1 MSSLRKVG
9 KRWTIE
15 FYYRGRYFHRSL
27 KVTSRADALDLQRR
41 IDYLIASNRF
51 NPHRFWQQVN
61 DRVPTLHKFLDEVQ
75 EHLEHLAGRYTRR
88 TMETYRF
95 YLRRTRALLPDIP
108 LDEMTKRFIEADVIP
123 RIEETRSYEGL
134 RSFLIHLR
142 RFFAFA
148 VEWGYLERNP
158 FSGIVPRR
166 RKRLPRNFTDEEIGK
181 MLTYL
186 YTRPEWQLDFVVLA
200 LSTGLRMHELFEL
213 KWHQVTEHYIQVV
226 GKGGKERLVPLNTA
240 ARAVLMRRPRY
251 VGRVFPEIR
260 SMAAVKSM
268 WRRLRAHTGIQ
279 GRFHDLR
286 ATWASRNLMAGI
298 PIAQL
303 KEWGGWESYEM
314 INVYAAFVQ
323 GMAPTHSPVDV
334 PVPVTVADKTF

>member
-9 KRWTIE
+9 KKWTIE

-61 DRVPTLHKFLDEVQ
+61 DRIPTLHEFLDEVQ

-95 YLRRTRALLPDIP
+95 YLRRARALLPDIP

-166 RKRLPRNFTDEEIGK
+166 RKRLPRCFSDEEIRR
-181 MLTYL
+181 MLDYL
-186 YTRPEWQLDFVVLA
+186 ITRPAWQLDMVVLA
-200 LSTGLRMHELFEL
+200 LSTGLRLNELFQL
-213 KWHQVTEHYIQVV
+213 RWDNVQNNQIRIV
-226 GKGGKERLVPLNTA
+226 GKGDKERLIPLNMA
-240 ARAVLMRRPRY
+240 AQAVMLRRPRHHE
-251 VGRVFPEIR
+251 RVFPEIT
-260 SMAAVKSM
+260 SPFAIKSM
-268 WRRLRAHTGIQ
+268 WRRLRHATGID

-286 ATWASRNLMAGI
+286 STWASRNLMAGI
-298 PIAQL
+298 PLAQL
-303 KEWGGWESYEM
+303 KAWGGWDSFEM
-314 INVYAAFVQ
+314 ISVYGTFTLEAM
-323 GMAPTHSPVDV
+323 GKRKPVEIDSQV
-334 PVPVTVADKTF
+334 R